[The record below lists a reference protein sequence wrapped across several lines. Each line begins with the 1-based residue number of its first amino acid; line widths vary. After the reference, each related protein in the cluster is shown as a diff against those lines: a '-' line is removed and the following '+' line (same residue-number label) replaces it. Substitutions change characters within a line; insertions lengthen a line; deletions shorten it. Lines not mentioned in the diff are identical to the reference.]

1 MTGKFDLDARTFAL
15 GDRAAE
21 RFDQRLDVCEGDG
34 RPRGLGEDR
43 GERLSVSG
51 VHGDTIAESAI
62 VLRLAVKA
70 RAALSWT
77 VLLHKAP
84 RLVAPGRISKQG
96 DRYLRML
103 LTHGARS
110 VLQQER
116 AHPVGGD
123 DPRRALRPEPH
134 QRQAGC
140 AARCGHRLNRLN
152 SIFLAQ
158 TLMTKML

>member
-43 GERLSVSG
+43 GERLSVPG

-77 VLLHKAP
+77 VLLHKAL

-103 LTHGARS
+103 LTHGAMSCPPFFVFRGS
-110 VLQQER
+110 MANIE
-116 AHPVGGD
+116 
-123 DPRRALRPEPH
+123 
-134 QRQAGC
+134 
-140 AARCGHRLNRLN
+140 
-152 SIFLAQ
+152 
-158 TLMTKML
+158 T